1 MHHLVFKLRTKT
13 MNPENKPKKKM
24 TTSCEIFALR
34 LHVKRKTNMKKGGN
48 SKKKKTYME
57 HAYGRSTL
65 LDTHARTTSSF
76 T

>member
-1 MHHLVFKLRTKT
+1 
-13 MNPENKPKKKM
+13 M

-65 LDTHARTTSSF
+65 LDTHAQTTSSF